1 MRCEQASS
9 YLWSSYSK
17 VAMFLSTCQQ
27 MPQIIQLY
35 TVSIPRE
42 IKVRNSRIDNFSIN
56 QIYTFLL
63 HQVCNVDVGMSSDDS
78 KWADLKSLKSY
89 HF

>member
-42 IKVRNSRIDNFSIN
+42 IKVGNSRIDNFRIN

-63 HQVCNVDVGMSSDDS
+63 HQVCNVDVGMSSADS
-78 KWADLKSLKSY
+78 KWADLKS
-89 HF
+89 H

>member
-1 MRCEQASS
+1 
-9 YLWSSYSK
+9 
-17 VAMFLSTCQQ
+17 

-42 IKVRNSRIDNFSIN
+42 IKVGNSRIDNFRIN

-78 KWADLKSLKSY
+78 KWADLNS
-89 HF
+89 H

>member
-1 MRCEQASS
+1 MNKLALTYGQVIPRLLCS
-9 YLWSSYSK
+9 
-17 VAMFLSTCQQ
+17 CQDVNK

-42 IKVRNSRIDNFSIN
+42 IKVGNSRIDNFSIN